1 MAIDSKIPE
10 ITLLKEAVKRSFGK
24 NPSVHSDFVELRDNI
39 FSATKEHIS
48 ETTLERI
55 WGYSTRG
62 YGSISRRILDVLCVF
77 IKAHSWE
84 GFVQRLKEESGSE
97 SEIFNLETIS
107 SAELQPGARLRIG
120 WPPDRLC
127 IIRYLGAD
135 RYIAE
140 EVENAKLQPGDTFSC
155 IQFQMNQPQYL
166 SDLRDLNG
174 NLKGRSYGIGLRHG
188 LTTLQLLPSVN
199 VE

>member
-10 ITLLKEAVKRSFGK
+10 IALLKKAVEKAFGK
-24 NPSVHSDFVELRDNI
+24 NPGIHSDFVELRDHI

-62 YGSISRRILDVLCVF
+62 YGSVSRRILDVLCVF
-77 IKAHSWE
+77 IKSRSWE
-84 GFVQRLKEESGSE
+84 GFVQSLKEKSGAE
-97 SEIFNLETIS
+97 SEIFNRETIS
-107 SAELQPGARLRIG
+107 SSELQPGARLRIG

-127 IIRYLGAD
+127 IIRYMGDD

-140 EVENAKLQPGDTFSC
+140 EVMNAKLQPGDTFSS
-155 IQFQMNQPQYL
+155 IQFQLTNPNYL
-166 SDLRDLNG
+166 SDLRDIEG
-174 NLKGRSYGIGLRHG
+174 NLKGMSYGIGLRHG
-188 LTTLQLLPSVN
+188 LTTLQLLPSISD
-199 VE
+199 E